1 MTWYRPAISV
11 GSGTGALCSLNSGF
25 LPTSARGPA
34 QLAAAHQ
41 VQVDVVDAVTRV
53 LAGIEDE
60 AESALRQALRPREF
74 GGTSHQAA
82 HQLVVARR
90 QVEHARDVPLG
101 NDEDVNGPLRV
112 DVVEGEHGV
121 VLIGDARGDAARHDL
136 AEQARHDCRVYT
148 KSRPPPAAWAAGRGR
163 LLAPS
168 DLLV

>member
-41 VQVDVVDAVTRV
+41 VQVDVVDAVARV
-53 LAGIEDE
+53 LAGVEDE
-60 AESALRQALRPREF
+60 AEPPFGQALRPREV

-82 HQLVVARR
+82 HQPVVGRR

-101 NDEDVNGPLRV
+101 DDEEVYGPLRV

-121 VLIGDARGDAARHDL
+121 VLVGDAGGDAAR
-136 AEQARHDCRVYT
+136 
-148 KSRPPPAAWAAGRGR
+148 
-163 LLAPS
+163 
-168 DLLV
+168 